1 MPHLEEK
8 LTIEN
13 LKQLSERFGNAF
25 YILDSEQ
32 FSANYKELKN
42 EFQKRYPNFNI
53 AYSYKT
59 NYIPKL
65 CMIVDE
71 MDGYAEV
78 VSDMEME
85 IARRCGVSA
94 SHIIWNGPVK
104 NRNKIEELLISGGT
118 VNIDNISE
126 AKQIEEIAS
135 EYKNHLLNVGLRCNF
150 DVKDGVQSR
159 FGFDVDGRTFGEVC
173 RMICNTHNLHLR
185 GIQCH
190 FAKRKV
196 EFWPERA
203 KGMLKIYDELRKRYD
218 LTVDWIDIGGGLYGK
233 MPEELMLQLGCESSG
248 YEAYAE
254 ASAELFF
261 EKFKSNGPELFIE
274 PGSALVG
281 DCMKFVARVENI
293 REIRGKSIAVVLGSQ
308 KNISMTGINP
318 PMDVID
324 GGGARKRYSDIDIA
338 GYTCIESDVL
348 FRHYNGEMGV
358 EDFLVFSNCG
368 SYSVVMKPPFIMPN
382 FPILDISNG
391 VKNVE
396 VIKRAETFD
405 DLFGTYSFD
414 HI

>member
-8 LTIEN
+8 LTIQN

-32 FSANYKELKN
+32 FSDNYKELKN

-65 CMIVDE
+65 CMIVDK

-135 EYKNHLLNVGLRCNF
+135 EYKKHLLNVGLRCNF

-159 FGFDVDGRTFGEVC
+159 FGFDVDGRS
-173 RMICNTHNLHLR
+173 LD
-185 GIQCH
+185 
-190 FAKRKV
+190 RK
-196 EFWPERA
+196 
-203 KGMLKIYDELRKRYD
+203 
-218 LTVDWIDIGGGLYGK
+218 
-233 MPEELMLQLGCESSG
+233 
-248 YEAYAE
+248 
-254 ASAELFF
+254 
-261 EKFKSNGPELFIE
+261 
-274 PGSALVG
+274 
-281 DCMKFVARVENI
+281 
-293 REIRGKSIAVVLGSQ
+293 
-308 KNISMTGINP
+308 
-318 PMDVID
+318 
-324 GGGARKRYSDIDIA
+324 
-338 GYTCIESDVL
+338 
-348 FRHYNGEMGV
+348 
-358 EDFLVFSNCG
+358 
-368 SYSVVMKPPFIMPN
+368 SVV
-382 FPILDISNG
+382 
-391 VKNVE
+391 
-396 VIKRAETFD
+396 
-405 DLFGTYSFD
+405 
-414 HI
+414 